1 MNINDL
7 RKKIDI
13 IEDELIIALNK
24 RAEYSLEIGK
34 IKKQEGLP
42 VFIPNREKEILERVA
57 QKSNGPLSAEFIQNI
72 FITIM
77 EESRKLQANNDK

>member
-42 VFIPNREKEILERVA
+42 VFIPNREKEILDRVA
-57 QKSNGPLSAEFIQNI
+57 QKNNGPLSAEFIQNI

-77 EESRKLQANNDK
+77 EESRKLQANNEK